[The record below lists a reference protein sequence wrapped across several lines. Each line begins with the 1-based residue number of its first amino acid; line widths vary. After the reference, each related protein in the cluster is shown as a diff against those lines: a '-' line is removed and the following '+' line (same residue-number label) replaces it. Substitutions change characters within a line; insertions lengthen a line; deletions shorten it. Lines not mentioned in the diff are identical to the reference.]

1 MSRSSHPQSLALPGQ
16 AAARLGQHQ
25 EQVIHSMEQWEQ
37 ERLEKI
43 TMPRIVM
50 LHDNS
55 IGGVRGWGE
64 PLLFVPG
71 SPAAILP
78 SGPLAVEYNWGG
90 ADDGDTPDGDGCE
103 DAYDSMQLRSAHHL
117 CVACKHTF
125 NYFCRYNQASGDER
139 IRMKNN
145 VLHSESLSSLFMF
158 AILAKCFICR
168 QTWSKIKTMYPNL
181 DPNAPS
187 SYGVECCWTTPGGS
201 GRETKMWMVLYD
213 ASTPKRPSYN
223 YQHILRIGLWPKEH
237 YGTHFDKDTDQR
249 TVVNS
254 RGAWD
259 DRVNDNTTD
268 SAKTRSLAQSWFARC
283 TQNTSGQHDICNRKD
298 GTYLPSRLLD
308 VRSALER
315 GQARLVFPSETPEA
329 FDTTPR
335 YATLS
340 HCWGTEGANEHIVL
354 LTQNVEARRVEGAA
368 WNTLP
373 KTFQDA
379 FKIAAWLGLDW
390 LWIDS
395 MCIIQNS
402 PSDWQKEASVMDRV
416 YMNAEVNISADWGK
430 DSQAGCFSKRNEI
443 DIVPLE
449 FANSSSERAWIVTTE
464 DAFSWMGSAPSLSR
478 AWIHRERQLARR
490 ILHFTKNELVWECC
504 GQGRACFASETMP
517 GGSPFEKVFKGEIKF
532 QIQFTNLAMPIPS
545 LQEQSAEDR
554 LDKIHELWNSTCQD
568 LSNKSV
574 TYASD
579 LPVILSSLAKEFQAL
594 MPDDDYVAGLWR
606 STLVDALTWWVP
618 GDKPEY
624 DGYIAP
630 SWSWLSAASPVKLYH
645 PGHRQRKRAVAEIVA
660 INTKMGPTG
669 DDPYGQLV
677 SGSSLRVRGF
687 LRRLH
692 FHFVGPPDN
701 GIILSVVEKDSDG
714 WDRLRVIGP
723 DWDKHEGQVFRLTT
737 DSMLSLPYQEWECYA
752 LFTTLN
758 EAAQFLRDC
767 RRELS
772 CILLENVTSNLDS
785 DHGDENVYKR
795 IGTLERISDTYSF
808 KMRYRVAEDSTVREA
823 GSFRDCF
830 EENPTGYTGR
840 PQPETWF
847 NREEDGG
854 AAESKETDVAED
866 TADASADGRRDSAS
880 STDTDYA
887 EGEIWIWLVQYIQRK
902 RWSIVREFEE
912 KQKKGKKTLKEGS
925 SDLEQLGIHGQ
936 RNDDKVNDDESQVSK
951 YGSPEDNNE
960 NDKCDEQD
968 EQDGQD
974 EAEEDHKGNE
984 QSDKDNDE
992 EEERR
997 REDLHLSVV
1006 IVQTHDNPSSDLAPI
1021 STAVDKT
1028 DAWRRLQEA
1037 QNLVSQ
1043 TTAYGTNQPHD
1054 PAATLYQFDDVLHEW
1069 QELRGVVPW
1078 LERLEATEII
1088 LV

>member
-1 MSRSSHPQSLALPGQ
+1 MSRSSHPQSPALPGQ
-16 AAARLGQHQ
+16 AAERLGQQQ
-25 EQVIHSMEQWEQ
+25 EQSVHSRNQWEQ
-37 ERLEKI
+37 EQQETV

-55 IGGVRGWGE
+55 IGKVRGWGE
-64 PLLFVPG
+64 PLLFVPD

-78 SGPLAVEYNWGG
+78 SGPLPVEYNWEGSG
-90 ADDGDTPDGDGCE
+90 DGDMLDGDDGE

-125 NYFCRYNQASGDER
+125 NYFCKYNEASGDER

-145 VLHSESLSSLFMF
+145 VLHSESLSTLFMF
-158 AILAKCFICR
+158 AILANCFICR
-168 QTWSKIKTMYPNL
+168 QIWGKIKTMYPNL

-187 SYGVECCWTTPGGS
+187 SYRIECCWTIDGGS
-201 GRETKMWMVLYD
+201 RRETKMWMVLYD
-213 ASTPKRPSYN
+213 ASAPKRPSYN
-223 YQHILRIGLWPKEH
+223 YQHILRIGLWPKGH
-237 YGTHFDKDTDQR
+237 YGMHFDKDTDR
-249 TVVNS
+249 GTVLSS
-254 RGAWD
+254 RGVWD
-259 DRVNDNTTD
+259 DCVNDDTTG

-283 TQNTSGQHDICNRKD
+283 AQNTGGQHDICNRKD
-298 GTYLPSRLLD
+298 ETYLPTRLLD
-308 VRSALER
+308 VRGALER
-315 GQARLVFPSETPEA
+315 RQVRLVCSNETPEA

-340 HCWGTEGANEHIVL
+340 HCWGTDGANEHIVL
-354 LTQNVEARRVEGAA
+354 LTQNMDARRVEGAA

-402 PSDWQKEASVMDRV
+402 ATDWQKEASSMDQV

-430 DSQAGCFSKRNEI
+430 DSQAGCFSKRNDI

-449 FANSSSERAWIVTTE
+449 FANPNSEHVWIMTTE
-464 DAFSWMGSAPSLSR
+464 NAFSWMGSAPSLSR

-490 ILHFTKNELVWECC
+490 ILHFTQNELVWECC

-517 GGSPFEKVFKGEIKF
+517 GGSPFENVFKGEIKF
-532 QIQFTNLAMPIPS
+532 QIQFANLAVPIPS
-545 LQEQSAEDR
+545 LQEQRSEDR

-594 MPDDDYVAGLWR
+594 MPDDEYVAGLWR
-606 STLVDALTWWVP
+606 STLVEALTWCIP

-645 PGHRQRKRAVAEIVA
+645 PGHQQRKRAVAEITAV
-660 INTKMGPTG
+660 NTKMDPPG
-669 DDPYGQLV
+669 DDPYGQLTR
-677 SGSSLRVRGF
+677 GSSLRVRGF

-692 FHFVGPPDN
+692 FHFVGPPNN

-714 WDRLRVIGP
+714 RDRLRVIGP

-737 DSMLSLPYQEWECYA
+737 DSMLTLPYQEWECYA

-758 EAAQFLRDC
+758 EWAQFLHDC
-767 RRELS
+767 GRRLS
-772 CILLENVTSNLDS
+772 CILLERLSVDPES
-785 DHGDENVYKR
+785 DHGVEDVYRR
-795 IGTLERISDTYSF
+795 IGTLENINDTYSF

-823 GSFRDCF
+823 GSIRGLF
-830 EENPTGYTGR
+830 EENPTGYIGK
-840 PQPETWF
+840 PKPETWF
-847 NREEDGG
+847 NREEEGG
-854 AAESKETDVAED
+854 DAQSKETDVAGD
-866 TADASADGRRDSAS
+866 TAEASANGRRDSAS

-902 RWSIVREFEE
+902 RWSIVREFKE
-912 KQKKGKKTLKEGS
+912 KKDKGEKMMKEGS
-925 SDLEQLGIHGQ
+925 SNLEQLRINGQ
-936 RNDDKVNDDESQVSK
+936 RDGDKGNNDESQVSK
-951 YGSPEDNNE
+951 CGSLDDNNE
-960 NDKCDEQD
+960 SEKCDEQD
-968 EQDGQD
+968 EHNEQD
-974 EAEEDHKGNE
+974 EDEESHKGYE
-984 QSDKDNDE
+984 QSDKDDDE
-992 EEERR
+992 EDRR
-997 REDLHLSVV
+997 RENLHLSVV
-1006 IVQTHDNPSSDLAPI
+1006 IVQIHDNPSSNLPPI
-1021 STAVDKT
+1021 ATAVDKR

-1043 TTAYGTNQPHD
+1043 TPAYGTNQPQD
-1054 PAATLYQFDDVLHEW
+1054 PAAALYQFDDVLHQW

-1078 LERLEATEII
+1078 LERLEATEIT